1 MLKKL
6 IVAGALAASTL
17 AHAEVKDLQVVFKGF
32 IDLRTNTFDPNG
44 RLQAFFSVDD
54 LNQDGTYSLDEVV
67 NFQAGAI
74 GYTGACYDEYPVSS
88 CLYNFSYTP
97 GSAPT
102 FSAGYAVHDE
112 MSYRSESWEAGV
124 AYSSSYSTMW
134 GGGYYYGY
142 KWTPE
147 TRTYV
152 LSATP
157 AVPEPEQYAM
167 LGLGLAG
174 LLACSR
180 RKRG

>member
-6 IVAGALAASTL
+6 IVVGALAASTL

-32 IDLRTNTFDPNG
+32 IDERTNTFNPNG

-54 LNQDGTYSLDEVV
+54 LNNDGSYSLDEVV
-67 NFQAGAI
+67 SFQAGSI
-74 GYTGACYDEYPVSS
+74 YGTGCGDDYPVFRCLSS
-88 CLYNFSYTP
+88 FSYTP

-102 FSAGYAVHDE
+102 FQAEYAVHDE
-112 MSYRSESWEAGV
+112 MFYRSESWNTGV
-124 AYSSSYSTMW
+124 SYSNSFSSMW
-134 GGGYYYGY
+134 GNSYYYGY
-142 KWTPE
+142 RWTAE
-147 TRTYV
+147 TQTYV
-152 LSATP
+152 LSATA

-174 LLACSR
+174 LLAFSR